1 MIRTPLS
8 TTAVLDDTS
17 EVIGLAAAPWAAVL
31 IATSLPYRFLQIA
44 FLERLIELA
53 GSANHYGRALQTL
66 AYQALAA
73 FVVSL
78 VGRALF
84 ARACRL
90 AASTG
95 RTPGAE
101 VFRIRPA
108 ALADYLFTG
117 LLGEA
122 LFFLAAATIIGFPLA
137 VLFSGLA
144 VGTFE
149 TNERPGIAGPLRNI
163 ARYSRETRTL
173 VGLLLCFTLAFFAA
187 LANVMASF
195 SLGLWLSGST
205 GLFDTPRWQLLLT
218 FGNRHW
224 IFLCLAGALLAIQ
237 PFWIAANVLVVRKSG
252 AAESGEELRM
262 WFDELRSRGA
272 A

>member
-1 MIRTPLS
+1 LIRTPLS
-8 TTAVLDDTS
+8 TTTVLDETS
-17 EVIGLAAAPWAAVL
+17 DVIARTAAPWAAVL

-44 FLERLIELA
+44 FLERLIALGGNA
-53 GSANHYGRALQTL
+53 THYGRALQLL
-66 AYQALAA
+66 AYQTLAA
-73 FVVSL
+73 FVLSL
-78 VGRALF
+78 IGRAIF

-90 AASTG
+90 AASSG

-101 VFRIRPA
+101 AFHVPA
-108 ALADYLFTG
+108 AALVDYLFTG

-122 LFFLAAATIIGFPLA
+122 LFFLCAATVVGFPVA

-144 VGTFE
+144 IGTFE
-149 TNERPGIAGPLRNI
+149 TNERAGVVQPLRAI
-163 ARYSRETRTL
+163 GRYSKETRTL
-173 VGLLLCFTLAFFAA
+173 IGLLLSFSLAFFAA

-195 SLGLWLSGST
+195 SLGLWLFGST
-205 GLFDTPRWQLLLT
+205 GLFDTARWQRLLS
-218 FGNRHW
+218 FSNRHW
-224 IFLCLAGALLAIQ
+224 IFLTVAGALLIIQ
-237 PFWIAANVLVVRKSG
+237 PFWIAANVLVVRKAG

>member
-1 MIRTPLS
+1 LIRTPLS
-8 TTAVLDDTS
+8 ITTVLDDTS
-17 EVIGLAAAPWAAVL
+17 EVIGLTAAPWAAAL

-44 FLERLIELA
+44 FLERLIELGGNA
-53 GSANHYGRALQTL
+53 THYGRALQTL

-108 ALADYLFTG
+108 ALIDYLFTG

-122 LFFLAAATIIGFPLA
+122 LFLLATVTIIGFPLA

-144 VGTFE
+144 VGTLE
-149 TNERPGIAGPLRNI
+149 TNERPGIGGPLRHI
-163 ARYSRETRTL
+163 AHYSRETKTL
-173 VGLLLCFTLAFFAA
+173 FGLLLCFTLAFFAA

-195 SLGLWLSGST
+195 SLGLWLFGST
-205 GLFDTPRWQLLLT
+205 GLIDTPRWQLLLT
-218 FGNRHW
+218 FSNRHW
-224 IFLCLAGALLAIQ
+224 IFLSLAGALLVIQ